1 MILTVDNVEHVYVG
15 AKGAC
20 CCGCSGN
27 HIYHSKGTRLDQNGY
42 EVSEGE
48 IDDEVFENTID
59 VINNSPDREENEGLV
74 DGFISVETG
83 DELLIAY
90 LREK

>member
-15 AKGAC
+15 ARGAC

-27 HIYHSKGTRLDQNGY
+27 HIYHSKSAHLSQRGY

-59 VINNSPDREENEGLV
+59 VINNSHDHGGGENDDFV
-74 DGFISVETG
+74 SVETG